1 MLHSRLEY
9 WGYIGMCVSH
19 YSISSTLLHFF
30 SNYSIPTSRSQKT
43 EIELGGGKYTRT
55 DENRRIDEH
64 TITQRDHDRSLPGV
78 YSAPSLHFQTVFCA
92 FLVL

>member
-43 EIELGGGKYTRT
+43 EIELGVRKVY
-55 DENRRIDEH
+55 

-78 YSAPSLHFQTVFCA
+78 YSAPSLHFQTVCCA